1 VTQAAASPECVRA
14 RAGDARLTLPSAS
27 PAVDWEKLG
36 FGLTPTAAMYV
47 ATCAHG
53 QEVTESAA
61 LLAAPLR

>member
-1 VTQAAASPECVRA
+1 
-14 RAGDARLTLPSAS
+14 
-27 PAVDWEKLG
+27 
-36 FGLTPTAAMYV
+36 MYV